1 MAYITIPAL
10 PAGATLTGLEVFESV
25 QSSASVKLTA
35 NQIKSFTSTNPTLTV
50 SDSATNTVSNAATLA
65 HTTSGTAASGF
76 GTGLAFQSENDAGT
90 LVSGTVLQSIETDPT
105 GGLEFFDFAIRSIV
119 GGSLTEVARFT
130 SAFELGVGIANPTA
144 TVHGVSQD
152 LNING
157 VTSVFRADHTTLSG
171 VAGNGIGS
179 AIEFG
184 VENDAGVTKVGA
196 SMDAVAT
203 DVTSGSEDFDLV
215 FNLMNS
221 GAPMSE
227 VMRMKNTG
235 SVGIGTTMPNSRLEV
250 FLSDAN
256 NANPVSVSRF
266 THATSGAPAI
276 GIGTGIELV
285 TETSSN
291 NYEIGGTVY
300 TVATSVAST
309 LEDFDMAFA
318 VMIGGIA
325 NQEAMRIT
333 HDKFL
338 GVNTIAPTTTIH
350 GVRDDAATNTST
362 PVLRLTHT
370 TSNTPAIGFGTG
382 IEFEAETTPGNNEVG
397 AVIDAVVNTVTATAE
412 DFDLSVKT
420 MTAGAAATEKLR
432 IGNVIYTP
440 QAFGA
445 GTIPTSDAWIHAG
458 AGTTTVALMDLD
470 PGVLLT
476 TPFQGALEYEGR
488 SLYFTPNGTQRSVV
502 QSMQAFQL
510 NADLTGNGAITTIQT
525 FFGKAVAV
533 QAGTR
538 YQYELNATVQNT
550 AATAKSLQYAL
561 GGTATLTMHDY
572 EAISFQAATPITVTA
587 ANMMQN
593 IITSGF
599 NTLVTVTPASG
610 AAAASF
616 TVRIR
621 GSFDVSAAGTVDFSF
636 GLTAVGTAVTIL
648 RGSNVSLWPVGAVG
662 ANTQIGDW
670 T

>member
-35 NQIKSFTSTNPTLTV
+35 NQIKSFTSANPILTV
-50 SDSATNTVSNAATLA
+50 SDAATNTVSNAATLA
-65 HTTSGTAASGF
+65 HITSGTPAAGF
-76 GTGLAFQSENDAGT
+76 GTGLVFQSENSSGS

-105 GGLEFFDFAIRSIV
+105 NGLEFFDFAIRSIV

-130 SAFELGVGIANPTA
+130 SAFELGVGIANPAA

-382 IEFEAETTPGNNEVG
+382 IQFEAETTPGNNEVG

-525 FFGKAVAV
+525 LFGRAVAV

-572 EAISFQAATPITVTA
+572 EVISFQAATPITVTA

-599 NTLVTVTPASG
+599 NTLVTVTTASG

>member
-130 SAFELGVGIANPTA
+130 SAFELGVGIANPAA

-196 SMDAVAT
+196 SMDAVVT

-350 GVRDDAATNTST
+350 AVRDDAATNTAT